1 MIKLNNNLKIKIT
14 LNKILQIFKGI
25 KYNFNKI

>member
-14 LNKILQIFKGI
+14 LNKNLQISKGI

>member
-14 LNKILQIFKGI
+14 LNKNIQISKVI